1 MTNERDTAKRL
12 RNKLGL
18 DRNTSQNISGKSIVG
33 EERGRSPMNNDPGMG
48 GFRSTHLAS
57 QNFNASSSQPM
68 QFYPQRLDA
77 RGLTQT
83 QSS

>member
-33 EERGRSPMNNDPGMG
+33 EERSRSPMNNDPGMG

-57 QNFNASSSQPM
+57 
-68 QFYPQRLDA
+68 
-77 RGLTQT
+77 
-83 QSS
+83 